1 MSTPAVDLHALRDQ
15 LRATV
20 DCYPQLRRGLVQA
33 LCAVEDALH
42 EPRTFVGRAARR
54 TAHYDTGS
62 HGTRLTDDV

>member
-1 MSTPAVDLHALRDQ
+1 MSTPAVDLYALRDQ

-20 DCYPQLRRGLVQA
+20 ACYPQLRRGLVQA

-42 EPRTFVGRAARR
+42 EPRTFAGRAVRR
-54 TAHYDTGS
+54 ATHYDPRS